1 MLNPLKALGALG
13 DMNKLRS
20 QAAQMQ
26 KELSKEMIRVE
37 QDGVVIEMSGDQK
50 IHRVEID
57 GQEERRVA
65 RAVEE
70 AIRKTQE
77 VAARKLASMSGMF
90 GQKKFKIRNP
100 KHEIRNNIKIQNNKF
115 KTFRILKLEY

>member
-90 GQKKFKIRNP
+90 GQ
-100 KHEIRNNIKIQNNKF
+100 
-115 KTFRILKLEY
+115 